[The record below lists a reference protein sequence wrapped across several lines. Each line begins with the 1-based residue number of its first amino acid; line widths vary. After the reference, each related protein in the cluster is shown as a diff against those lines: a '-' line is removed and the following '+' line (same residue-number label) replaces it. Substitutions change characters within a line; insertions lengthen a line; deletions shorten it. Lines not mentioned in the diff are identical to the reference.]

1 MVLLAG
7 LDHELHHDQGA
18 DGDDFVVLVA
28 GGDQLFQ
35 GGGDHALLAVAAV
48 VGHHPQL
55 VAAGGKVILQ
65 DQQVLAAEA
74 DDAVDHAALLV
85 QLAGNGQG
93 NGAAHAA
100 AHHADLFQTLG
111 LGGAAQGA
119 HKIMDFVTHLQGV
132 QLHGGVAHDLED
144 DVHRAG
150 LPVVAGDGQGD
161 ALALLQ
167 RADDDELARLR
178 LLGDQGRLDAELG
191 HSRVQLD
198 LLRDPVHGENSFI
211 YDSLGW
217 LHSHGDVSPCQLG
230 CIGKRPNAAPFCQKE
245 ASAPSWRMVR
255 HFGLLRCTSTLIIQ
269 CFA

>member
-1 MVLLAG
+1 AAAAAHAGAVDHDGVHGADALDVVLLAG

-18 DGDDFVVLVA
+18 DGDDLVVLGA

-100 AHHADLFQTLG
+100 AHHADLFQTFG

-119 HKIMDFVTHLQGV
+119 HKIMDFVAHLQGV

-217 LHSHGDVSPCQLG
+217 LHS
-230 CIGKRPNAAPFCQKE
+230 
-245 ASAPSWRMVR
+245 
-255 HFGLLRCTSTLIIQ
+255 
-269 CFA
+269 